1 MIGRKIRK
9 LLYEAGREAGS
20 LDVAMNEFMPL
31 VWQIGWLEG
40 NNRYLREKL
49 RGTVSEKVMVDAQ
62 IAGGGGGGLMNQII
76 TWVVTNIATGVI
88 AAGVLLVGGLLI
100 AGRHSLEAVIV
111 MVIGGLVIANW
122 QTIAGMFGV

>member
-1 MIGRKIRK
+1 MNRLRRRSITFALA
-9 LLYEAGREAGS
+9 LLM
-20 LDVAMNEFMPL
+20 VMPFL
-31 VWQIGWLEG
+31 VTPS
-40 NNRYLREKL
+40 Y
-49 RGTVSEKVMVDAQ
+49 AQ